1 MEIGYLNIFVSNLAR
16 AIDFYTQVFE
26 MELIDSEPQFG
37 YARLRAAKISIAL
50 AETDDAALYG
60 RHTGVGLVVADLD
73 VAYETLSA
81 RGATFDTPPTRQP
94 WGGRLALVAD
104 QDQNLF
110 YLDQGEGHS
119 E

>member
-1 MEIGYLNIFVSNLAR
+1 MQVGYLNIFVSNLSS
-16 AIDFYTQVFE
+16 AIDFYTRVFG

-50 AETDDAALYG
+50 AETDDDALYG

-73 VAYETLSA
+73 VAYKTLSA
-81 RGATFDTPPTRQP
+81 REATFNMPPTRQP

>member
-1 MEIGYLNIFVSNLAR
+1 MEVGYLNIFVSNLSR
-16 AIDFYTQVFE
+16 AIDFYTRVFG

-50 AETDDAALYG
+50 AETDDAELYG
-60 RHTGVGLVVADLD
+60 RHTGAGLVVANLD
-73 VAYETLSA
+73 AAYETLLA
-81 RGATFDTPPTRQP
+81 KGATFDMPPTRQP
-94 WGGRLALVAD
+94 WGGRLAIVAD

-119 E
+119 D